1 MGLSTLSESFLPVLG
16 EKGVDA
22 VKAELD
28 ALANNSSGWK
38 KSVVALLAA
47 NVEQHGPDGIK
58 LGIEAI
64 QKLVK
69 DGTVPDFTGLS
80 IAEAGELTAVL
91 HDLED
96 KQRSDLN
103 DFLVKV
109 SKVLGT
115 VLSALIK
122 SAL

>member
-1 MGLSTLSESFLPVLG
+1 MDLSKLLESFLPVLG
-16 EKGVDA
+16 EQGVSV
-22 VKAELD
+22 VKAELET
-28 ALANNSSGWK
+28 LAGTTSGWK
-38 KSVVALLAA
+38 KSVVGLLAA
-47 NVEQHGPDGIK
+47 SVEEHGPDGVK

-64 QKLVK
+64 QKFVEE
-69 DGTVPDFTGLS
+69 GTVPDFTGLS
-80 IAEAGELTAVL
+80 IAEAGELTAAL

-96 KQRSDLN
+96 KQRSELN

-115 VLSALIK
+115 VLGALIK